1 MFPERDLGATM
12 MRNCAFENPILV
24 WENGSMDSVLALR
37 LPGMTKANFC
47 GDALRVLQCSDVYAA
62 PSIGPGF
69 SRLPSWI

>member
-1 MFPERDLGATM
+1 
-12 MRNCAFENPILV
+12 
-24 WENGSMDSVLALR
+24 MDSVLALGV
-37 LPGMTKANFC
+37 PGMTKASFC